1 MSKISSIHAR
11 EILDSRGKPTVEA
24 EVHLGGGLVGVA
36 SVPSGASTGAAEAC
50 ELRDGERERYDG
62 QGVRRAVENVN
73 RVIAP
78 ALVGKCARDQQAL
91 DQTLLLLDGTP
102 NKRTLGANAV
112 LSVSL
117 AAARAAALFKGVPLY
132 RHIHDSLLERAGKFT
147 RDFAFAPRIPL
158 PMTNMIS
165 GGKHA
170 GGNLDFQD
178 VLIIPKGASSYP
190 VGLEWI
196 VRVYRRLGG
205 LLCQEGYEGYLVGD
219 EGGYGPRLESNRQ
232 AVEYVMRA
240 IEKAGLRPG
249 EHVSLALDVASSH
262 FYRDGHYVLKAE
274 QGRRLSSAEMVE
286 RLAEWAGEF
295 PIDCIEDGLAEEDWQ
310 GWQHL
315 TQKLGSKVK
324 LVGDDL
330 FATNASRLQKGMD
343 LKAANA
349 VLIKVNQIGTL
360 SETFDTVLAAK
371 KHDYATIISARS
383 GETED
388 DFLADL
394 AVGVGGDYIKIGSI
408 ARSERLVKY
417 NRLLRIWEELTS

>member
-24 EVHLGGGLVGVA
+24 EVHLEGGLVGVA

-62 QGVRRAVENVN
+62 QGVRRAVENVKEI
-73 RVIAP
+73 IAP
-78 ALVGKCARDQQAL
+78 ALVGKCPRDQQDVDGVLRFL
-91 DQTLLLLDGTP
+91 DSTP
-102 NKRTLGANAV
+102 NKQNLGANAI

-117 AAARAAALFKGVPLY
+117 AVSRAAALSKDVPLY
-132 RHIHDSLLERAGKFT
+132 RHIHDSLLERAGKFA

-196 VRVYRRLGG
+196 VRVYRRLGE
-205 LLCQEGYEGYLVGD
+205 LLGQEGYEGYLVGD

-232 AVEYVMRA
+232 AVEFVVRA

-249 EHVSLALDVASSH
+249 EDMSVALDVASTH
-262 FYRDGHYVLKAE
+262 FYRDGSYVLKAE
-274 QGRRLSSAEMVE
+274 QGRRLTSAEMVE

-310 GWQHL
+310 GWQLL
-315 TQKLGSKVK
+315 TKKLGSKVK

-330 FATNASRLQKGMD
+330 FATNASRLQKGID
-343 LKAANA
+343 LSAANA

-360 SETFDTVLAAK
+360 TETFDAVLAAK
-371 KHDYATIISARS
+371 KHGYATIISARS

-408 ARSERLVKY
+408 ARSERLAKY

>member
-1 MSKISSIHAR
+1 MISKILAR

-24 EVHLGGGLVGVA
+24 EVHLQSGIVAMA

-50 ELRDGERERYDG
+50 ELRDGKSEWYDG

-73 RVIAP
+73 AILGP
-78 ALVGKCARDQQAL
+78 ALAGQDAGDQQGV
-91 DQTLLLLDGTP
+91 DQKLLALDGTP
-102 NKRTLGANAV
+102 NKQKIGANAL

-117 AAARAAALFKGVPLY
+117 AVSRAAALDKKIPLY
-132 RHIHDSLLERAGKFT
+132 RHIHGLLVRQAGASASE
-147 RDFAFAPRIPL
+147 FAFPPLIPL

-178 VLIIPKGASSYP
+178 VLIIPRGAPSYP
-190 VGLEWI
+190 AGLEWI
-196 VRVYRRLGG
+196 VRVYRRLGE
-205 LLCQEGYEGYLVGD
+205 LLCADGFEGYLVGD
-219 EGGYGPRLESNRQ
+219 EGGYGPRLKSNRQ
-232 AVEYVMRA
+232 AVEYVLRG

-249 EHVSLALDVASSH
+249 EDVTLAIDVASTH
-262 FYRDGHYVLKAE
+262 FYRDGRYVLKAE
-274 QGRRLSSAEMVE
+274 QGRRLTSAEMVE

-295 PIDCIEDGLAEEDWQ
+295 PIDCIEDGLAEEDWE
-310 GWQHL
+310 GWQLL
-315 TQKLGSKVK
+315 TERLGGKVK

-330 FATNASRLQKGMD
+330 FATNAARLTKGIE

-360 SETFDTVLAAK
+360 SETFDTVLTAK
-371 KHDYATIISARS
+371 RHGYATIISARS

-388 DFLADL
+388 DYLADL

-408 ARSERLVKY
+408 ARSERLAKY